1 MTELVETQS
10 ITRGWR
16 NSRLP
21 SYLAGDVSA
30 AFLSATLISPILTA
44 IDRAVVENVSSTTRP
59 LSTALKENLL
69 CTIRYPKSFFAAKPF
84 IYMWMLYAATYTT
97 ANSMNTLTSISMN
110 KSPEFLANSLIFIA
124 TCTVNVPLGVCK
136 DICFVQTFGGRPP
149 GPANT
154 PQTKPP
160 LPPRSPTKFP
170 KAVAATFLARDAIT
184 ILGSFTLPPM
194 LTHRIPI
201 ADPAAQM
208 AVAQLLMPVLSQLA
222 ATPVRWHT
230 GVIPP
235 TRSVGAHT
243 GMSNDTKTISR
254 TTKVLPREVAA
265 SDAPLAKMPLQ
276 MFLRSFS
283 IATISS
289 KRYLL
294 IPSLKLLSFFAK
306 PGRSYLFNVDRNPV
320 LHGIL
325 KKTFYNQFCAGES
338 KQETKACCKSL
349 KDLGF
354 KGTILTYAKE
364 MVFDHKSKASSF
376 HAEQAAKAE
385 TVSAHD
391 PVIEEWRVGTLATV
405 DMIDKGD
412 ILALKTTGGGPAVGE
427 AFHRGELPPQ
437 QMMDALDEIETR
449 CKERGIQIIVDAESQ
464 YFQKGI
470 ARTSLEL
477 MRKFNREPKVVIYNT
492 YQAYLKNQPR
502 YLQQHLAEAEKDG
515 FTLGL
520 KLVRGA
526 YISSDDRSV
535 IHNTKEDTNAAYNG
549 IMEGALQQ
557 KLWDFGVSR
566 PFPALNLLLA
576 SHNKKSV
583 ITAQRLHVQREKSGL
598 PTVPVAF
605 AQLHGMSDE
614 VGFSLLKEQCA
625 DGKAPDVFKC
635 STWGSMGDCVAYL
648 LQRAVENRDAVLRT
662 KDEFDAL
669 KKEFWR
675 RMGLRRV

>member
-1 MTELVETQS
+1 
-10 ITRGWR
+10 
-16 NSRLP
+16 
-21 SYLAGDVSA
+21 
-30 AFLSATLISPILTA
+30 
-44 IDRAVVENVSSTTRP
+44 
-59 LSTALKENLL
+59 
-69 CTIRYPKSFFAAKPF
+69 
-84 IYMWMLYAATYTT
+84 
-97 ANSMNTLTSISMN
+97 
-110 KSPEFLANSLIFIA
+110 
-124 TCTVNVPLGVCK
+124 
-136 DICFVQTFGGRPP
+136 
-149 GPANT
+149 
-154 PQTKPP
+154 
-160 LPPRSPTKFP
+160 
-170 KAVAATFLARDAIT
+170 
-184 ILGSFTLPPM
+184 
-194 LTHRIPI
+194 
-201 ADPAAQM
+201 
-208 AVAQLLMPVLSQLA
+208 
-222 ATPVRWHT
+222 
-230 GVIPP
+230 
-235 TRSVGAHT
+235 
-243 GMSNDTKTISR
+243 
-254 TTKVLPREVAA
+254 
-265 SDAPLAKMPLQ
+265 MPLQ

-635 STWGSMGDCVAYL
+635 STWGSMGDCVATLGNLGTSILKSLIEASEGSEVHFTHFIACVYSAASEERLAKRFPKEKESGKLVISRNQNAHAVSDASVVILGVHPADVEATLKDDGVAAGLRGKL
-648 LQRAVENRDAVLRT
+648 LISIAAGWSRESLQKVISSAQGSRSIDERTWVLRT
-662 KDEFDAL
+662 LPNVAAQVSQSLTAIEDPDPDMPHKHIKTCEAIFNQLGRTVQLAPKLMAPASAVGGSTPAFWAIICDAFIDASVAVGVPRKSAQEMIYQSMRGSAEML
-669 KKEFWR
+669 QSGIQPGELR
-675 RMGLRRV
+675 DMGTSPEGCTIGGIMVMEEMGVRGALGKALREAVTLARLMGSEREGLHVNDTR